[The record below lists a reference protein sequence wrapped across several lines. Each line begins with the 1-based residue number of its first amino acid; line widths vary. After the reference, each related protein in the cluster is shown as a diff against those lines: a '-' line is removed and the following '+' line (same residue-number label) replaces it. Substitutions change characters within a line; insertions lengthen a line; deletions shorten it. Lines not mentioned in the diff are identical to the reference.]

1 MEYME
6 SKMQDQIEGAM
17 STNEELCNENQYL
30 AEMLRWAYGKLHGR
44 TFSNMDDVLMAD
56 RIKLWLEHGIAG

>member
-17 STNEELCNENQYL
+17 SANEELCNENQYL

-44 TFSNMDDVLMAD
+44 TFSNMDDALMAD
-56 RIKLWLEHGIAG
+56 RIKLWLERGIAG

>member
-17 STNEELCNENQYL
+17 STNEELFNENQFL

-44 TFSNMDDVLMAD
+44 TFSNMDDALMAD
-56 RIKLWLEHGIAG
+56 RIKLWLEHGVS

>member
-17 STNEELCNENQYL
+17 STNEELFNENQYL

-44 TFSNMDDVLMAD
+44 TFSNMDDALMAD

>member
-17 STNEELCNENQYL
+17 STNEELWNENQYL

-44 TFSNMDDVLMAD
+44 TFSNMDDALMAD

>member
-17 STNEELCNENQYL
+17 STNEELYNENQYL

-44 TFSNMDDVLMAD
+44 TFSNMDDALMAD

>member
-6 SKMQDQIEGAM
+6 RKMQDQIEGAI
-17 STNEELCNENQYL
+17 STNEELCNENQFL

-44 TFSNMDDVLMAD
+44 TFSNMDDALMAD